1 MLSVI
6 LISFKE
12 WRYERI
18 YLSFTGHRSFDKKEL
33 EEVSMNLEVEIEHL
47 ISLGVTSFCA
57 GGALGF
63 DTLSAGKIL
72 DFKKRFPQ
80 IKLVLVL
87 PCKTQT
93 NGWSEANKSEYNFI
107 LERAD
112 EIIYTS
118 EKYYTGCM

>member
-1 MLSVI
+1 
-6 LISFKE
+6 
-12 WRYERI
+12 
-18 YLSFTGHRSFDKKEL
+18 
-33 EEVSMNLEVEIEHL
+33 MNLEVEIEHL

>member
-1 MLSVI
+1 
-6 LISFKE
+6 
-12 WRYERI
+12 
-18 YLSFTGHRSFDKKEL
+18 
-33 EEVSMNLEVEIEHL
+33 MNLEVEIEHL

-72 DFKKRFPQ
+72 GFKKRFPQ